1 MTNYKEDY
9 EDIATED
16 YVVVKALSDG
26 VQVIG
31 LTRGGETR
39 SHHTEMLDAGE
50 VLVAQFTT
58 KTSAIKI
65 RGDAE
70 IMTKHGIVK
79 SNRK

>member
-1 MTNYKEDY
+1 MTDYKEY
-9 EDIATED
+9 EDVATED
-16 YVVVKALSDG
+16 YIVVKALSEG

-65 RGDAE
+65 RGDAV
-70 IMTKHGIVK
+70 ILTKHGAVR
-79 SNRK
+79 SNKK

>member
-1 MTNYKEDY
+1 MTDYKEY
-9 EDIATED
+9 EDVATED
-16 YVVVKALSDG
+16 YIVVKALSEG

-39 SHHTEMLDAGE
+39 SHAGE

-70 IMTKHGIVK
+70 ILTKHGAVR
-79 SNRK
+79 SNKK